1 MEKEFIDLFELQHR
15 LKQGVESLFPN
26 RIWVKAEV
34 SAVKARSGGH
44 CYMELSQSDQ
54 KGLIAKS
61 SAIIWSS
68 KYRFIAPYFESVT
81 GTPLQEGL
89 VILVQVQ
96 VNFSEL
102 YGMSLIIDDINPE
115 FSLGEK
121 EQERQRTIQRLQSEG
136 LMGLQ
141 KELEL
146 PVLPCRL
153 AVISAEDAA
162 GYRDFMRH
170 IEENPYGFKFE
181 IVLFPALMQGVD
193 CPASIIAA
201 LDAIL
206 YETQGNALDCCAG
219 KFATQGN
226 ALECREGEF
235 NVQGNALD
243 CCAGRFAVRTGG
255 AESGAGEFAMQ
266 GGGAECVAWQ
276 RCRGYDAVLILRG
289 GGAKLDLACFDDY
302 NLAAVIAQYPLPVLT
317 AIGHDQDYHVCD
329 MVAHEFLKT
338 PTALA
343 DYIIDIY
350 AREDERI
357 SSFESRIRLALSN
370 RLYREEA
377 LLDSLSA
384 RIKGG
389 FSLKI
394 TKEEALL
401 ESLAARIKGGFSLK
415 IAAMESAL
423 QVLQTRIQAADPRK
437 ILDRGYALAVDE
449 NGVVLKSVA
458 GRQVGD
464 KVSVM
469 FADGILHAE
478 VVSVAP
484 SAKP

>member
-1 MEKEFIDLFELQHR
+1 MIETMEKEFIDLFELQHR

-26 RIWVKAEV
+26 RIWVRAEV
-34 SAVKARSGGH
+34 SAIKARNGGH
-44 CYMELSQSDQ
+44 CYMELSQSSD
-54 KGLIAKS
+54 KGLVAKS

-81 GTPLQEGL
+81 GSPLQEGL

-96 VNFSEL
+96 VNYSEL

-121 EQERQRTIQRLQSEG
+121 EQERQRTIERLQKEG

-141 KELEL
+141 KELDL
-146 PVLPCRL
+146 PLLPYRL

-170 IEENPYGFKFE
+170 IEENPYGFKVE
-181 IVLFPALMQGVD
+181 PVLFPALMQGAD
-193 CPASIIAA
+193 CPSSIVAA
-201 LDAIL
+201 LDAIWD
-206 YETQGNALDCCAG
+206 E
-219 KFATQGN
+219 
-226 ALECREGEF
+226 
-235 NVQGNALD
+235 
-243 CCAGRFAVRTGG
+243 
-255 AESGAGEFAMQ
+255 MQ
-266 GGGAECVAWQ
+266 EDAAECGTGQ
-276 RCRGYDAVLILRG
+276 QCGHYDAVLILRG
-289 GGAKLDLACFDDY
+289 GGAKLDLACYDDY
-302 NLAAVIAQYPLPVLT
+302 SLSAAIAQYPLPVLT

-343 DYIIDIY
+343 DYIVDLY

-357 SSFESRIRLALSN
+357 SACESRIRLALSN

-377 LLDSLSA
+377 VLDSLVA

-389 FSLKI
+389 F
-394 TKEEALL
+394 T
-401 ESLAARIKGGFSLK
+401 LK

-437 ILDRGYALAVDE
+437 ILERGYTLAVDAE
-449 NGVVLKSVA
+449 GVVLRGA
-458 GRQVGD
+458 MGRNVGD

-469 FADGILHAE
+469 FADGTLHTKVTE
-478 VVSVAP
+478 VVTS
-484 SAKP
+484 S